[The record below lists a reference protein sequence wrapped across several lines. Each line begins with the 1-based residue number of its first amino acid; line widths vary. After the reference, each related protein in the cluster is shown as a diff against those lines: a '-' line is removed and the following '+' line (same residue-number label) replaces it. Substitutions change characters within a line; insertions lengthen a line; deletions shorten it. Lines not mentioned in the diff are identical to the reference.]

1 MNSKIK
7 LVKFKNTLRTF
18 NSSVSLSDAIIN
30 KIVQIPKFQ
39 DLQQDVELI
48 LFICSSVENG
58 LKNDVKTD
66 KKQMVLDIMK
76 KIFPTLTQEE
86 QTFIG
91 NTIQFLFNNGS
102 IVRFSDW
109 YHFFLKVVQF
119 FSGKSQK
126 CV

>member
-1 MNSKIK
+1 MNSKIE

-18 NSSVSLSDAIIN
+18 NSSVSLADAIFN
-30 KIVQIPKFQ
+30 KVVQIPKFQ

-66 KKQMVLDIMK
+66 KKQMVLDIMN

-91 NTIQFLFNNGS
+91 NTIQFLFNNGA

-109 YHFFLKVVQF
+109 YHLFLKVVQF
-119 FSGKSQK
+119 FSGKS
-126 CV
+126 